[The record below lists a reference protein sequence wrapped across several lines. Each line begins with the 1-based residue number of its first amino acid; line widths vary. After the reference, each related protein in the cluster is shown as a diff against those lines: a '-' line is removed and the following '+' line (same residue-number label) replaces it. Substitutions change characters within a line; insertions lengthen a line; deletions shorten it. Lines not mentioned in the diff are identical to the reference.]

1 MNTKYIATFE
11 PIRHRLNAAV
21 GDNGGKYDLFD
32 YSTAYFDAS
41 LALASKVT
49 KEGVITDSVVYPICY
64 TFRHGVELFIKYLID
79 DLGRLA
85 GTWDEYKPG
94 HPLLKNWKR
103 AKKLLTAIET
113 APEDIE
119 FFDKVVNDFDQ
130 VDRNGMTFRY
140 PETIDRNPLIKDLKT
155 INIAVIGNN
164 CQGISEIAKTWG
176 RSLQRLGKRGGQR
189 GFVARRIAAYL
200 QTPTHRLVAAIPA
213 FGERHGATT
222 DVLGPELPPAHELTD
237 AK

>member
-176 RSLQRLGKRGGQR
+176 RRVYSALESAVDNGALSPAALRPIFKRPPT
-189 GFVARRIAAYL
+189 VWWRRFL
-200 QTPTHRLVAAIPA
+200 RLVKDTGRQLM
-213 FGERHGATT
+213 FWGRSCH
-222 DVLGPELPPAHELTD
+222 PPTS
-237 AK
+237 

>member
-32 YSTAYFDAS
+32 YSTAYFDAC

-49 KEGVITDSVVYPICY
+49 REGVITDAVVYPICY

-103 AKKLLTAIET
+103 AKRLLAAIEIV
-113 APEDIE
+113 PEDIE
-119 FFDKVVNDFDQ
+119 FFDKVVKDFDQ

-155 INIAVIGNN
+155 INIAVLGNN

-176 RSLQRLGKRGGQR
+176 RGVYSALEIAVDNGTLSAATLRPISKRPPTIWWRRFLRFVKDTWQHLMFR
-189 GFVARRIAAYL
+189 GRSGCAR
-200 QTPTHRLVAAIPA
+200 
-213 FGERHGATT
+213 
-222 DVLGPELPPAHELTD
+222 
-237 AK
+237 KS

>member
-85 GTWDEYKPG
+85 ETWEYKPG

-103 AKKLLTAIET
+103 AKKLLAAIET

-119 FFDKVVNDFDQ
+119 FIDKVVKDFDQ

-140 PETIDRNPLIKDLKT
+140 PETIDRNPLVKDLK
-155 INIAVIGNN
+155 
-164 CQGISEIAKTWG
+164 K
-176 RSLQRLGKRGGQR
+176 SLQRLGKRGGQR
-189 GFVARRIAAYL
+189 DFIARRVAAYL
-200 QTPTHRLVAAIPA
+200 QTPTHRLVAVIPA

-222 DVLGPELPPAHELTD
+222 DVLGPELPPAQELAE